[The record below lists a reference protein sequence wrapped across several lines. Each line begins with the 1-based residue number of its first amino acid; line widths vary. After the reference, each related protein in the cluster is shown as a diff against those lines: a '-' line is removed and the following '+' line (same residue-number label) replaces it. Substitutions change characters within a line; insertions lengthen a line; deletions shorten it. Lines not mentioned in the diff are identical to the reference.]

1 MEDIEIEISIEISI
15 ICEID
20 EDKVSGICTDE
31 NYDNG
36 CIITLNVDSIS
47 GNDYLFTN
55 RNNFYIHTH
64 PKEFTEIERERHHE
78 YSIPYSDV
86 FEDSYEDYVHSIEEE
101 IEYEKR

>member
-1 MEDIEIEISIEISI
+1 MMEDIEIEISI

-20 EDKVSGICTDE
+20 EVSGICTDG
-31 NYDNG
+31 NYASG
-36 CIITLNVDSIS
+36 CRITLNVDSIS

-78 YSIPYSDV
+78 YSIPYSDI
-86 FEDSYEDYVHSIEEE
+86 FEDSY
-101 IEYEKR
+101 

>member
-1 MEDIEIEISIEISI
+1 MMEDIEIEISI

-20 EDKVSGICTDE
+20 EVINFICTDGSRAIG
-31 NYDNG
+31 YG

-55 RNNFYIHTH
+55 RNNFYIHTL
-64 PKEFTEIERERHHE
+64 PESFTDIERERHHE
-78 YSIPYSDV
+78 YSIPYSDI
-86 FEDSYEDYVHSIEEE
+86 FEDSYEDYVHRIEKE